1 MRSKVGSS
9 NISDQMTFM
18 LHVKNFGPVSD
29 AKITLK
35 PLTIFVGPNNSG
47 KSYTAMLIHSIISA
61 YSSKLWYTL
70 YARKDRVDGY
80 ERLLSQLTAKNK
92 RAETNDPVTLDSEV
106 DDIAQELIKEIESN
120 IPQQIQRNFNSNL
133 GDIVRINSAS
143 FSISMPEPRINI
155 KYEDGQCNFEYK
167 DLALNAKIVFQE
179 RKRVVKEQIG
189 ADDSRTY
196 IMPTNFHYYEAFKL
210 SDYLYSYIESKLRGR
225 IPRQSHYLPAARSG
239 ILQGHKAITASVIS
253 GAPYAGIEGTQIPP
267 LSGVAADFISSI
279 IAMPKEVGHFS
290 KYVKDMDYN
299 ILDGRITVSND
310 DKHRL
315 PEIQY
320 EFMNQEIPLH
330 RTSSTV
336 SEMAALVLY
345 LKHIVGKNSLLIVEE
360 PEAHLHPTNQLTLAR
375 YIAKLVRAGL
385 NVLITT
391 HSHFILE
398 QVSIL
403 LQSSNVDSKTRKKI
417 GLNEDEYLNDDEV
430 SPYLFRQI
438 DKGNHTAEPI
448 ECSSIEGISQDDF
461 VRVQETLYEQTISV
475 EQAVSQL

>member
-1 MRSKVGSS
+1 
-9 NISDQMTFM
+9 
-18 LHVKNFGPVSD
+18 
-29 AKITLK
+29 
-35 PLTIFVGPNNSG
+35 
-47 KSYTAMLIHSIISA
+47 MLIHSIISA
-61 YSSKLWYTL
+61 YSSNLWNPL
-70 YARKDRVDGY
+70 YAKRSRIDYY
-80 ERLLSQLTAKNK
+80 ERLLNLLKVK
-92 RAETNDPVTLDSEV
+92 HKKAETNDPIALDSEV
-106 DDIAQELIKEIESN
+106 DSIAQKLIQELESN

-143 FSISMPEPRINI
+143 FSINVPEPRISVE
-155 KYEDGQCNFEYK
+155 YEDGLCNFEYR
-167 DLALNAKIVFQE
+167 DLALKAKIIFQE
-179 RKRVVKEQIG
+179 RKRTIKEQIG
-189 ADDSRTY
+189 VDGSRIY
-196 IMPTNFHYYEAFKL
+196 ILPAKFDYYEALQL
-210 SDYLYSYIESKLRGR
+210 SDHLHSYVESKLRGC
-225 IPRQSHYLPAARSG
+225 IPRRSHYLPAARSG

-279 IAMPKEVGHFS
+279 IAMPKEVGTFYKH
-290 KYVKDMDYN
+290 VEDMDYN

-315 PEIQY
+315 PEIKY

-336 SEMAALVLY
+336 SEMAPIVLY
-345 LKHIVGKNSLLIVEE
+345 LKHIVGKDSLLIVEE

-403 LQSSNVDSKTRKKI
+403 LQSSNVDSKTREKM
-417 GLNEDEYLNDDEV
+417 GLGENEYLSDGEV

-438 DKGNHTAEPI
+438 GKGNHTAEPI
-448 ECSSIEGISQDDF
+448 ECSSTEGISHDDF

-475 EQAVSQL
+475 EQAVSEM